1 MFGIPTFSGG
11 FSGSFIL
18 RDEGRCVQRAAAA
31 AAAWGRCYGQ
41 LGSRH
46 SRLCWVIVFTAPQV
60 DEFQVAAIIGRWATF
75 SGTDKKYK
83 LLCPFLQSVFSSVY
97 YFVNLAGPGPLL
109 DLHAWSVC
117 LVSVTA
123 MVRFAPSCDA
133 FWNAIFA
140 TSNPDTMMI
149 LMLQCWSCF
158 LACRYSWRQLFK
170 YSTTLLPMC
179 VEGANG
185 SISDGTVHCSST
197 TIINGIQAAWC
208 SKISEP

>member
-18 RDEGRCVQRAAAA
+18 RDEGRCVQRA

-60 DEFQVAAIIGRWATF
+60 DAFQVAATIGRWATF
-75 SGTDKKYK
+75 SGTDKKHK
-83 LLCPFLQSVFSSVY
+83 LLCPFLQSVFPSVY
-97 YFVNLAGPGPLL
+97 YFVSLAGPGPLL

-149 LMLQCWSCF
+149 LMLQCWC
-158 LACRYSWRQLFK
+158 LLSWLQVLMKTIVQVFK
-170 YSTTLLPMC
+170 TPLPMC

-208 SKISEP
+208 CKISEP